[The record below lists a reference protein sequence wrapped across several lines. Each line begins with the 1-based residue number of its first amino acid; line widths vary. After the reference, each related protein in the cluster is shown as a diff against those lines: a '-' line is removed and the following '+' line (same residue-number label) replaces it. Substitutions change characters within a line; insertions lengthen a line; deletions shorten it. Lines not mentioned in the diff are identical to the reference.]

1 MKSSHQSGPVTVRV
15 SMVSREKEVA
25 ATASVDLKLL
35 RSVAGKAATR
45 QLHLVHLA
53 CLVPTLPLPLPR
65 KVA

>member
-1 MKSSHQSGPVTVRV
+1 
-15 SMVSREKEVA
+15 MVSREKEVA
-25 ATASVDLKLL
+25 ATASVDLELL